1 MSRHFASLKCITTSS
16 SQFTGAMTFAI
27 SIVVDTDID
36 AEISAQSHGVFE
48 QLAQLTNLQRLR
60 WLNFSGTVQHM
71 SAADVEWVRTN
82 LTHLTFVLRVCNDHR
97 SIYQQPRQRE

>member
-16 SQFTGAMTFAI
+16 SQFTGAMVESTLESCLVLHLCEKDFGDPDYSRKWICRALETFAI

-48 QLAQLTNLQRLR
+48 QLAQLSCLTNLRFGFR
-60 WLNFSGTVQHM
+60 
-71 SAADVEWVRTN
+71 EKP
-82 LTHLTFVLRVCNDHR
+82 
-97 SIYQQPRQRE
+97 PRD